1 MPSPFCFFSGMIFGV
16 TITIMHNMC
25 HFRCLVGEDT
35 VRRYRKMKLW
45 ETGNL
50 ISQDSCS

>member
-16 TITIMHNMC
+16 TITIMHNMY